1 MDKLFERHNSY
12 LAEIPMEYI
21 RDISSQIEWNA
32 RLIAIKGAKGVGKST
47 MMLQYIKRNFAP
59 DDRHVLYCSADTS
72 YFATHTLV
80 DTADRFVRLGGT
92 HLFIDEIHKYKN
104 WSTEIKEIY
113 DTHRGLR
120 LVLSG
125 SSLIKLNDGDAD
137 LSRRM
142 VPYLIPGLS
151 FREYL
156 LFEKGIKIN
165 SISLT
170 DLLDEPNK
178 FCNMVSDKCHPLEF
192 FKQYLVTGYY
202 PYFFES
208 KTTYPI
214 QVENVIDY
222 IINNELTSQRG
233 LEVGNT
239 RKVKALLKI
248 IAQMLPYEIDIA
260 KLSRLTGIQRG
271 TALKYLKDLEEAK
284 LIIRLFQ
291 NLDRISDLQKPDKI
305 LIDNPNLMFILSDI
319 VPMIGTIRECFFC
332 NQLISAGHQVEYGG
346 LSTGDFK
353 IDGNIIVEVG
363 GSDKGFAQLNDPKN
377 GYVAADDI
385 ESAVFHK
392 IPLWAFGMLY

>member
-125 SSLIKLNDGDAD
+125 SSLIKLNDADAD
-137 LSRRM
+137 MSRRM

-156 LFEKGIKIN
+156 LFEKGIKID

-332 NQLISAGHQVEYGG
+332 NQLISAGHKVEYGG

>member
-1 MDKLFERHNSY
+1 M
-12 LAEIPMEYI
+12 
-21 RDISSQIEWNA
+21 
-32 RLIAIKGAKGVGKST
+32 
-47 MMLQYIKRNFAP
+47 
-59 DDRHVLYCSADTS
+59 
-72 YFATHTLV
+72 
-80 DTADRFVRLGGT
+80 
-92 HLFIDEIHKYKN
+92 
-104 WSTEIKEIY
+104 
-113 DTHRGLR
+113 
-120 LVLSG
+120 
-125 SSLIKLNDGDAD
+125 
-137 LSRRM
+137 
-142 VPYLIPGLS
+142 
-151 FREYL
+151 
-156 LFEKGIKIN
+156 
-165 SISLT
+165 
-170 DLLDEPNK
+170 
-178 FCNMVSDKCHPLEF
+178 EF

-291 NLDRISDLQKPDKI
+291 NLDRISDLKKPDKI

-319 VPMIGTIRECFFC
+319 VLMIGTIRECFFC
-332 NQLISAGHQVEYGG
+332 NQLISAGHKVEYGG